1 MKRVKKTNQ
10 EMGLEVKSFPK
21 HKQWAV
27 DQDYAHKLSKEEQ
40 DWLGQ
45 FNQEYY
51 RNRVK
56 KGDKTALHNT
66 DKLRKDCYSRENAA
80 NRDLF
85 AIKSVGHAIVGNSTI
100 HDDEGNE
107 ISVLDTIADLNS
119 VMDYAELDRRLK
131 KK

>member
-1 MKRVKKTNQ
+1 MKAKKTNK

-27 DQDYAHKLSKEEQ
+27 DQDYVHKLSKEEQ
-40 DWLGQ
+40 DFLGQ

-56 KGDKTALHNT
+56 KGDPNALHNT
-66 DKLRKDCYSRENAA
+66 DKLRKDCYARENSA

-85 AIKSVGHAIVGNSTI
+85 AIKSVGKAVIGDSTI
-100 HDDEGNE
+100 HDDDGNE
-107 ISVLDTIADLNS
+107 ISMLDTVADMNQI
-119 VMDYAELDRRLK
+119 MDYDALDKRLK